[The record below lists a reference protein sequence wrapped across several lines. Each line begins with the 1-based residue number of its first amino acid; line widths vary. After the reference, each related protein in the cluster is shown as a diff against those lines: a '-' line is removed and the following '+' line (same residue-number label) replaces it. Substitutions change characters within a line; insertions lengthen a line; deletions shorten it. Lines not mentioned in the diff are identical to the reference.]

1 MNATPQV
8 PVEELRMKEI
18 FGQAKHPVMEL
29 IPQLMAALGKSEKRR
44 ASMSIG
50 VKVSGT
56 PEQPAYEITASV
68 PQTAKVR
75 TEKAQGRDIN
85 QPDLPGI
92 E

>member
-1 MNATPQV
+1 MNATQNEPI
-8 PVEELRMKEI
+8 EEIRMREI
-18 FGQAKHPVMEL
+18 FGQAKFPVMEL
-29 IPQLMAALGKSEKRR
+29 VPRLMDALRKSDKRR

-56 PEQPAYEITASV
+56 PEQPAWEIVASV

>member
-1 MNATPQV
+1 MNATPSE
-8 PVEELRMKEI
+8 PIEEIRMREI
-18 FGQAKHPVMEL
+18 FGQAKFPVMEL
-29 IPQLMAALGKSEKRR
+29 VPRLMDALRKSDKRR

-56 PEQPAYEITASV
+56 PEQPAWEIVASV

>member
-1 MNATPQV
+1 MDA
-8 PVEELRMKEI
+8 LR
-18 FGQAKHPVMEL
+18 
-29 IPQLMAALGKSEKRR
+29 KSDKRR